1 MDSRLVYGLTLK
13 RYAAASSSHTAQAPT
28 RGARVRRS
36 RAAPEPQQPLGRT
49 GHVNMGRK
57 RRSIALVELREH
69 VDVQLLS
76 CDGARPHAILQHP
89 AAYCSEWSTEDAA
102 TR

>member
-1 MDSRLVYGLTLK
+1 M
-13 RYAAASSSHTAQAPT
+13 
-28 RGARVRRS
+28 RRS

-89 AAYCSEWSTEDAA
+89 AASCSEWSTDDAA